1 MISEIPR
8 NTRILAA
15 LVANAL
21 DMVMMV
27 AVMLTMMLE
36 MAVLEGGGEG
46 GECGGPGGNGGVF
59 VDPGAISQ
67 DKQAAGAV
75 TSSP

>member
-1 MISEIPR
+1 MISEMPR

-15 LVANAL
+15 LVVNAL
-21 DMVMMV
+21 DMVM
-27 AVMLTMMLE
+27 MMLE

>member
-1 MISEIPR
+1 
-8 NTRILAA
+8 
-15 LVANAL
+15 
-21 DMVMMV
+21 MMV